1 MTAIES
7 EYVSY
12 ALHILGLADE
22 ATGLMTIKAI
32 TKGGSDRCFYR
43 LSLRSGKSFLFMA
56 YGRQQEENAYWAGI
70 AAFLAELGVSVPAVY
85 GHDPERGYVL
95 MEDLGDRDLWSYRHE
110 PWEVRRDLYRK
121 VLKKISPLHTFVE
134 GSPVRERS
142 RVPVNLRPLKN
153 TPCCHSGLDQEPRD
167 VLKILD
173 SGLRRNDD
181 MEPEMEFLQ
190 GPNLLTP
197 FPKTMKGY
205 DRELYRWEH
214 DYFLEQFVRDFCG
227 ISIGEKESAAM
238 GEELEALA
246 GRLLVTGPALVH
258 RDLQSQN
265 IMICRGEPFFI
276 DFQGLRRG
284 SLFYDLGSLLCDPYV
299 KLTGEERDGLVRY
312 AYEFLTTDSGRS
324 GLDDELAPLHL
335 DWPSFNMCFLD
346 GSAQRLMQA
355 LGAFGFLGLKKGKE
369 VFLGHIP
376 QGIDNLCRM
385 ASASGRLPQLL
396 NLAERCREI
405 TGAILK

>member
-1 MTAIES
+1 MIATEN

-12 ALHILGLADE
+12 ARHTLGLAGE
-22 ATGLMTIKAI
+22 ATVRITIKAI

-43 LSLRSGKSFLFMA
+43 LSLEDGISFLFMA

-70 AAFLAELGVSVPAVY
+70 AAFLAGLGVPVPAVY
-85 GHDPERGYVL
+85 GHDPERGFVV

-110 PWEVRRDLYRK
+110 PWEVRRDLYRR
-121 VLKKISPLHTFVE
+121 VLKRISFIHTFIAY
-134 GSPVRERS
+134 SPDKERG
-142 RVPVNLRPLKN
+142 
-153 TPCCHSGLDQEPRD
+153 GL
-167 VLKILD
+167 
-173 SGLRRNDD
+173 
-181 MEPEMEFLQ
+181 PESLS
-190 GPNLLTP
+190 PP
-197 FPKTMKGY
+197 FPRTMKGY

-227 ISIGEKESAAM
+227 ISIGEREEAALR
-238 GEELEALA
+238 EELAVLA
-246 GRLLVTGPALVH
+246 GRLLATGPALVH

-299 KLTGEERDGLVRY
+299 RLTGEERDDLVRY
-312 AYEFLTTDSGRS
+312 AYELLTKDSGCA
-324 GLDDELAPLHL
+324 GLDDELASPHL
-335 DWPSFNMCFLD
+335 DWPSFNMHFLD

-376 QGIDNLCRM
+376 QGIDNLRRV
-385 ASASGRLPQLL
+385 ALASGWLPQLL
-396 NLAERCREI
+396 KLAEHCRE
-405 TGAILK
+405 KVNKD